1 MFEKNLHDLVR
12 GIRTNKNN
20 EAKFI
25 SACIE
30 EIRNEIKTV
39 SIEFLPWS
47 KELTRRSNN
56 IFEHFE

>member
-39 SIEFLPWS
+39 SDKSYFL
-47 KELTRRSNN
+47 L
-56 IFEHFE
+56 